1 MRPQRLSMLLK
12 SGCAVLSGAALLLVA
27 STWSGQAAEQV
38 RIAGL
43 TWPGYGFWFI
53 AQEKGLAPDLEI
65 SYQAIEDPFQ
75 SFGLASAGQLDVV
88 SSTIEFAPIATAE
101 GMPVKLVA
109 YGNISYGTDKIV
121 VGPGIDS
128 AEDLIG
134 KKVAVLEGG
143 LAQLYMAIWL
153 EQNGVAYDQVEYVN
167 LIMDDAAAA
176 MIGGDVAAAEF
187 WDPFGS
193 QVLNAMPDTRLA
205 AQSRDPFWLQ
215 NGLIADALFM
225 NADFIAERPD
235 VALKTVQ
242 ALYDAIAW
250 WQDNPAEGNEIIAR
264 GMQMPLADVELVIG
278 KDGTGKDGGLYPY
291 TFLET
296 ARFCGSAP
304 GDPPF
309 GQTNGQIND
318 HWRMTNEW
326 WVKFGQMSETIEPEA
341 GIDCSL
347 LTDLH
352 AAGYAP

>member
-1 MRPQRLSMLLK
+1 MRTGEFGNALRFALGALA
-12 SGCAVLSGAALLLVA
+12 CTAVLLVMA
-27 STWSGQAAEQV
+27 PPRTQAAEQV
-38 RIAGL
+38 RVAGL
-43 TWPGYGFWFI
+43 TWPGYGFWYI
-53 AQEKGLAPDLEI
+53 AEEKGLAPDLEF

-75 SFGLASAGQLDVV
+75 SFGLATAGQLDVV
-88 SSTIEFAPIATAE
+88 SSTIEFAPIAAAE

-128 AEDLIG
+128 AKDLVG

-167 LIMDDAAAA
+167 LIMDDAASA

-187 WDPFGS
+187 WDPFGT
-193 QVLNAMPDTRLA
+193 QILAAMPDTRLA
-205 AQSRDPFWLQ
+205 AQSREPFWLK
-215 NGLIADALFM
+215 NALIADAVFM
-225 NADFIAERPD
+225 NADFIKNRRD
-235 VALKTVQ
+235 VAVKTMR

-250 WQDNPAEGNEIIAR
+250 WQANPTEGNEIIAR
-264 GMQMPLADVELVIG
+264 RMQMSVADVELVIG
-278 KDGTGKDGGLYPY
+278 KDGSGKDGGLYPY
-291 TFLET
+291 SFLEA

-309 GQTNGQIND
+309 GQTNGQIED

-326 WVKFGQMSETIEPEA
+326 WIKFGQMSETIEPEA

-347 LTDLH
+347 LSELH
-352 AAGYAP
+352 DAGYGQ

>member
-1 MRPQRLSMLLK
+1 MRTKNIANRLRPALV
-12 SGCAVLSGAALLLVA
+12 VLVFASLLLVGMPTQ
-27 STWSGQAAEQV
+27 SQSAEQV

-53 AQEKGLAPDLEI
+53 ADEKGLAPDLEI
-65 SYQAIEDPFQ
+65 SYQPIEDPYQTF
-75 SFGLASAGQLDVV
+75 SLATSGQLDVV
-88 SSTIEFAPIATAE
+88 SSTIEFAPIAAAE

-121 VGPGIDS
+121 VGPGIEG
-128 AEDLIG
+128 AKDLVG

-167 LIMDDAAAA
+167 LIMDDAASA

-187 WDPFGS
+187 WDPFGP
-193 QVLNAMPDTRLA
+193 QVLNSRPGTRLA
-205 AQSRDPFWLQ
+205 ANSREPFWLK
-215 NGLIADALFM
+215 NALIADSVFM
-225 NADFIAERPD
+225 NSNFIKDRRE
-235 VALKTVQ
+235 VAVKTMK

-250 WQDNPAEGNEIIAR
+250 WRKNPAEGNEIIAR
-264 GMQMPLADVELVIG
+264 RMQMPLADVELVIG

-291 TFLET
+291 SFEEA

-309 GQTNGQIND
+309 GQTNGQIYD

-326 WVKFGQMSETIEPEA
+326 WIKFGQMSKTIEPEA

-347 LTDLH
+347 LAELH
-352 AAGYAP
+352 KAGYGQ